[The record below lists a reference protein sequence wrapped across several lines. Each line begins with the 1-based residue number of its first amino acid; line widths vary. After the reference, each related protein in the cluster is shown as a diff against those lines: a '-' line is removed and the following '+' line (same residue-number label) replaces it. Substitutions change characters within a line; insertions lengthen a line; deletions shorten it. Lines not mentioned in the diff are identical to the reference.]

1 MWQSY
6 VKGFKKYLLL
16 EKMHSVK
23 TIESYMLDLK
33 KLTDFMEMIK
43 PNTLPNQLQ
52 ESDLHDFLKNIHE
65 LGLASSSQA
74 RIIAGI
80 RSFFEYCVLEKICDF
95 NPAKQL
101 DLPKTKRTLPDTL
114 NIQEIDLIIQA
125 IDLSKKEGTRN
136 KAIIET
142 LYSCGLRVS
151 ELVDLK
157 ISNLYLKDNY
167 IKVVGKGNKERL
179 VPIGDEAIKFIDM
192 YLNYERKHIV
202 SKKNNENIL
211 FLNRLGTKLSRVY
224 IFSLIKELALK
235 ANIKKSISPHTF
247 RHSFATHLLEGGANL
262 RAVQEMLG
270 HVSITTTEIYTHLDK
285 QYLRETLMQFH
296 PGFKKQ
302 G

>member
-16 EKMHSVK
+16 EKMHSAK

-33 KLTDFMEMIK
+33 KLTDFMEIIN
-43 PNTLPNQLQ
+43 PNILPNQLQ
-52 ESDLHDFLKNIHE
+52 ENDLHNFLKNIHE
-65 LGLASSSQA
+65 LGLASTSQA

-80 RSFFEYCVLEKICDF
+80 RSFFEYCVLEKICNF

-101 DLPKTKRTLPDTL
+101 DLPKTKRSLPDTL

-157 ISNLYLKDNY
+157 ISNLYLIDNY
-167 IKVVGKGNKERL
+167 IKVIGKGNKERL
-179 VPIGDEAIKFIDM
+179 VPIGDEAIKYIEI
-192 YLNYERKHIV
+192 YLNNERKWIV
-202 SKKNNENIL
+202 PKKNNENFL
-211 FLNRLGTKLSRVY
+211 FLNRLGTKLSRVF
-224 IFSLIKELALK
+224 IFGLIKELALK
-235 ANIKKSISPHTF
+235 AHIKKSISPHTF

-285 QYLRETLMQFH
+285 QFLRETLMLYH
-296 PGFKKQ
+296 PGFKR
-302 G
+302 